1 MNQQKKT
8 GNNNRPQKPAPSVQS
23 KDPGTPVKK
32 VRAAP
37 STPTPAP
44 APTASTPAPKKP
56 DWQGFTHCS
65 NLLTYS
71 LRKMEMQ
78 RVIPDH
84 LLGNEGVLLEELQN
98 VTHDIKRYERKI
110 AEGDKSQ
117 DWNTKKIDK
126 ERRKKT
132 ATILLIPF
140 RQRDLTI
147 RRLRQWDNTWKEY
160 KKQYDAGNLTQ
171 NGFAQ
176 LMSDMH
182 DDLEK
187 VPGEWEKLEKDT
199 RASLR

>member
-84 LLGNEGVLLEELQN
+84 LLGNEGVLLEELRN

-110 AEGDKSQ
+110 AEGDSHRIGTQ
-117 DWNTKKIDK
+117 RRSTKKGG
-126 ERRKKT
+126 RK
-132 ATILLIPF
+132 LLLFSLF
-140 RQRDLTI
+140 RLGRGI
-147 RRLRQWDNTWKEY
+147 
-160 KKQYDAGNLTQ
+160 
-171 NGFAQ
+171 
-176 LMSDMH
+176 
-182 DDLEK
+182 
-187 VPGEWEKLEKDT
+187 
-199 RASLR
+199 